1 VVDKH
6 AIFEVASNDNA
17 SIKPARPHVGALGS
31 AANVKGWCEPSPS
44 RIQVLHSREIRVSPK
59 SSPLMHRSGLE
70 YRSFSLTC
78 FISGWRALTERG
90 TYPVDQARSLDPLLP
105 CGACSRLS
113 NSSITLSAQGSHAM
127 PSAVRCDRFS
137 YSTVKLWSNIT
148 SAVMWRK
155 RSSLTSRGSCV
166 LQSFSVSQRLSLA
179 NVETRP
185 VQHCVPMAPMCSLS
199 SCETSLGKIIP
210 ISLWR
215 RGLGPQGC
223 RMNAASHEKTR
234 EEAWVSK
241 RNLA

>member
-1 VVDKH
+1 MVDKH

-148 SAVMWRK
+148 SAVMRRK
-155 RSSLTSRGSCV
+155 QSSLTSHGTGV
-166 LQSFSVSQRLSLA
+166 LPSFSVSQRSFLVNTGIRLA
-179 NVETRP
+179 
-185 VQHCVPMAPMCSLS
+185 QHFAPIAPRYSLS
-199 SCETSLGKIIP
+199 CCKTFLGRIIFIFSQRP
-210 ISLWR
+210 E
-215 RGLGPQGC
+215 LGPKGC
-223 RMNAASHEKTR
+223 RMTSGEP
-234 EEAWVSK
+234 
-241 RNLA
+241 